1 MDMHMLRTW
10 KIGRGTNQVYGKR
23 DKNIFHSWKTTI
35 LVDIQFAVICYGK
48 TAALFMYSRH
58 KVMYYTLYPDKN
70 GEQVFENIFFFFGV
84 ELYVYITKPLKNLPN
99 L

>member
-1 MDMHMLRTW
+1 MLRVKTAQYTIAKAHVIAKRVIMDMHMLRTW

-48 TAALFMYSRH
+48 TASL
-58 KVMYYTLYPDKN
+58 
-70 GEQVFENIFFFFGV
+70 
-84 ELYVYITKPLKNLPN
+84 
-99 L
+99 

>member
-1 MDMHMLRTW
+1 
-10 KIGRGTNQVYGKR
+10 
-23 DKNIFHSWKTTI
+23 
-35 LVDIQFAVICYGK
+35 
-48 TAALFMYSRH
+48 
-58 KVMYYTLYPDKN
+58 MYYTLYPDKN

>member
-23 DKNIFHSWKTTI
+23 DKNIFHSCKTTI

-48 TAALFMYSRH
+48 TASLYVDVNIFFENVRQGVLFLLMYMYSRH
-58 KVMYYTLYPDKN
+58 KK
-70 GEQVFENIFFFFGV
+70 
-84 ELYVYITKPLKNLPN
+84 
-99 L
+99 